1 MPDCKIVHESGI
13 VKGEIAL
20 EGSKSITNRVY
31 MIRALCRQPFEIF
44 NASESD
50 DSKTLLQLLNQKE
63 GVLDA
68 GHAGTTFR
76 FLTAYLAFQ
85 PGTQILTGSERM
97 KQRPIGPL
105 VDALRQLGANITY
118 MENEG
123 YPPLEIHN
131 PSAISN
137 NKVSLPGDV
146 SSQFIS
152 ALLLVAPTLPSGLEI
167 TITSPLVSEPYL
179 QMTLNIMHHFG
190 VTTHWHENVIR
201 VDKQDYQSVD
211 FTVEADWSAA
221 SYFYSIAALANEAEI
236 TLKGLFSPSWQGDS
250 AIHTIAQSFGVKTI
264 VTGHNTIHLSKNK
277 GAEQV
282 AMLEYDFL
290 HQPDIAQTVFVMCA
304 ALGIPALFTGLQTLK
319 IKETD
324 RIAAMQSELA
334 KTGVFLSKV
343 PQRFHS
349 KSPTEMYMMEGKCQ
363 LDELP
368 VFESYHDHRMAMALA
383 PLALLHPIVIKDTG
397 VVSKSFPGFWA
408 ALEALGFVMEQY

>member
-1 MPDCKIVHESGI
+1 MPDCKIFHKSGI

-31 MIRALCRQPFEIF
+31 MIRALSQQPFEIF
-44 NASESD
+44 NASGSD
-50 DSKTLLQLLNQKE
+50 DSKTLLQLLQQKE

-105 VDALRQLGANITY
+105 VDALRQLGANISY
-118 MENEG
+118 VENEG
-123 YPPLEIHN
+123 YPPLEIQA
-131 PSAISN
+131 PSGTGN
-137 NKVSLPGDV
+137 NMVSLPGNV

-152 ALLLVAPTLPSGLEI
+152 ALLLVAPTLPHGLEI
-167 TITSPLVSEPYL
+167 TLTNSLVSEPYL
-179 QMTLNIMHHFG
+179 QMTLNIIHYFG
-190 VTTHWHENVIR
+190 ITTHWHENVIR

-211 FTVEADWSAA
+211 FMVEADWSAA

-236 TLKGLFSPSWQGDS
+236 TLKGLFSHSWQGDS
-250 AIHTIAQSFGVKTI
+250 AIQSIAQSFGVNTK
-264 VTGHNTIHLSKNK
+264 VTDNNTIHLSKSK
-277 GAEQV
+277 GSEKV

-304 ALGIPALFTGLQTLK
+304 AHGMPALFTGLQTLK

-324 RIAAMQSELA
+324 RIAAMQTELA
-334 KTGVFLSKV
+334 KTNVFLSKV

-349 KSPTEMYMMEGKCQ
+349 KIPTEMYMMEGKCHF
-363 LDELP
+363 DVMP
-368 VFESYHDHRMAMALA
+368 YFETYHDHRMAMALA
-383 PLALLHPIVIKDTG
+383 PLALLHPIGIMDAA
-397 VVSKSFPGFWA
+397 VVSKSFPGFWT
-408 ALEALGFVMEQY
+408 ALQALDFVIE